1 MPVNVPEAPVMFPLN
16 AALPLL
22 SILNC
27 SDAIAP
33 VDKVNLVP
41 AVVNVLPSEVPDKL
55 LEEIVPV
62 VILAPSITVVPL
74 EPKSSASKGVRLLF
88 WSSCKVPQL
97 KVTTPVK
104 LVCWTTFEYETDIVE
119 YPALLSVP

>member
-1 MPVNVPEAPVMFPLN
+1 MLPLN

-74 EPKSSASKGVRLLF
+74 EPKSSASKGVILLF
-88 WSSCKVPQL
+88 WSSCKVPPL

-119 YPALLSVP
+119 SPALLSVP